1 MGDSGDVVWLG
12 KPSPSSLCD
21 SSRRGLVWKPRA
33 SLISG
38 TIASTAGC
46 VRSHQTGRPVPRREP
61 IVRDVALRG
70 WRGSPSRSE
79 NASPLRRGRDPQRA
93 RVHERRVRPP
103 RVGYSAAPCPK
114 HRCSSITI
122 YFDLICNDRP
132 DRCPFFPP
140 TFPSWT
146 FSDRD
151 FRQHFRPKVSLFLR
165 PTCNRRGA
173 FPRRR
178 YTIPTRR
185 RHPRSPNNLSSRP

>member
-1 MGDSGDVVWLG
+1 MVLVLCLGDSGNVVG
-12 KPSPSSLCD
+12 PGTPSPSSLCD
-21 SSRRGLVWKPRA
+21 SSRHGLIWKPRA

-79 NASPLRRGRDPQRA
+79 NASPLRRGRDTQRA

-114 HRCSSITI
+114 HPSCACSARFATRCRTRSRCRTLIT
-122 YFDLICNDRP
+122 R
-132 DRCPFFPP
+132 
-140 TFPSWT
+140 
-146 FSDRD
+146 
-151 FRQHFRPKVSLFLR
+151 
-165 PTCNRRGA
+165 
-173 FPRRR
+173 
-178 YTIPTRR
+178 
-185 RHPRSPNNLSSRP
+185 